1 MRLRSIHFKDLLS
14 IILLL
19 FLMSSTT
26 AYASIDGNVS
36 YMESAQ
42 NISIFR
48 FLSIATTVIAL
59 IAMWFMKQALVSRR
73 SLVVGALLT
82 VFGLL
87 HVATWSVNYMVIGMG
102 LISLSGVLLA
112 YDNGISKMIYILG
125 VLFISVFA
133 SIELGAGAEFIR
145 SVGLLYIIGAGLFL
159 FVPDER
165 LRDALPYES
174 AVPITSGVLKKELE
188 QFSKV
193 RAKVENSERMDV
205 QKARKTTS
213 LAALSIML
221 VMIIMLFFA
230 TRS

>member
-73 SLVVGALLT
+73 SLVVGCWRTIDRFRLVTCCHVVCKLHGYWY
-82 VFGLL
+82 GLD
-87 HVATWSVNYMVIGMG
+87 I
-102 LISLSGVLLA
+102 I
-112 YDNGISKMIYILG
+112 
-125 VLFISVFA
+125 
-133 SIELGAGAEFIR
+133 IR
-145 SVGLLYIIGAGLFL
+145 STAGL
-159 FVPDER
+159 
-165 LRDALPYES
+165 
-174 AVPITSGVLKKELE
+174 
-188 QFSKV
+188 
-193 RAKVENSERMDV
+193 
-205 QKARKTTS
+205 
-213 LAALSIML
+213 
-221 VMIIMLFFA
+221 
-230 TRS
+230 

>member
-1 MRLRSIHFKDLLS
+1 
-14 IILLL
+14 
-19 FLMSSTT
+19 
-26 AYASIDGNVS
+26 
-36 YMESAQ
+36 
-42 NISIFR
+42 
-48 FLSIATTVIAL
+48 
-59 IAMWFMKQALVSRR
+59 
-73 SLVVGALLT
+73 
-82 VFGLL
+82 
-87 HVATWSVNYMVIGMG
+87 MVIGMG

-193 RAKVENSERMDV
+193 RAKVENSERIDV

-213 LAALSIML
+213 IAALLVML
-221 VMIIMLFFA
+221 VMIVMLFFA